1 MSPRAVNS
9 ACIQSSSGHPK
20 KSEEQRMSDRLN
32 AERVTDKKG
41 AQLITLSLTL
51 CFSLCIFAKFP
62 MALRVSSSAP
72 TTYISQ
78 LQSSSSSSSVVV
90 SFSFK
95 SHPLLLS
102 PFSFAS
108 SSSSFFLS
116 PIRRLRSPRSRV
128 VRAEA
133 AVDSGNGAVVT
144 ADKPDSNTPTPSGR
158 VYFPLAAVVGQVL
171 TFFFSLCI
179 CAF

>member
-1 MSPRAVNS
+1 
-9 ACIQSSSGHPK
+9 
-20 KSEEQRMSDRLN
+20 
-32 AERVTDKKG
+32 
-41 AQLITLSLTL
+41 
-51 CFSLCIFAKFP
+51 

-78 LQSSSSSSSVVV
+78 LQSSTSSSSSVVV

-102 PFSFAS
+102 PCSFAS
-108 SSSSFFLS
+108 SSFSLS

-133 AVDSGNGAVVT
+133 AVGSGNGAVLT

-171 TFFFSLCI
+171 AFFFSLCV

>member
-1 MSPRAVNS
+1 
-9 ACIQSSSGHPK
+9 
-20 KSEEQRMSDRLN
+20 MSDRLN

-108 SSSSFFLS
+108 SSSSFSLS
-116 PIRRLRSPRSRV
+116 PIRRLRGPRSRV

-133 AVDSGNGAVVT
+133 AVGSGNGAVLT

-171 TFFFSLCI
+171 TFFFSLCV

>member
-1 MSPRAVNS
+1 
-9 ACIQSSSGHPK
+9 
-20 KSEEQRMSDRLN
+20 
-32 AERVTDKKG
+32 
-41 AQLITLSLTL
+41 
-51 CFSLCIFAKFP
+51 

-179 CAF
+179 CAFWKWCFGFVNFVFVNELVNGFLFVKVSFLVFCGRTVSGF

>member
-1 MSPRAVNS
+1 
-9 ACIQSSSGHPK
+9 
-20 KSEEQRMSDRLN
+20 
-32 AERVTDKKG
+32 
-41 AQLITLSLTL
+41 
-51 CFSLCIFAKFP
+51 

-78 LQSSSSSSSVVV
+78 LQSSSSSSTVVV

-102 PFSFAS
+102 PCSFAS
-108 SSSSFFLS
+108 SFSLS

-133 AVDSGNGAVVT
+133 AVGSGNGAVLT

-171 TFFFSLCI
+171 TFFFSLCV

>member
-1 MSPRAVNS
+1 
-9 ACIQSSSGHPK
+9 
-20 KSEEQRMSDRLN
+20 
-32 AERVTDKKG
+32 
-41 AQLITLSLTL
+41 
-51 CFSLCIFAKFP
+51 

-78 LQSSSSSSSVVV
+78 LQSSSSSSSSSVVV

-108 SSSSFFLS
+108 SSSSFSLS

-133 AVDSGNGAVVT
+133 AVGSGNGAVLT

-171 TFFFSLCI
+171 TFSSLYVFVPFENGVLGLLILCL
-179 CAF
+179 

>member
-1 MSPRAVNS
+1 
-9 ACIQSSSGHPK
+9 
-20 KSEEQRMSDRLN
+20 
-32 AERVTDKKG
+32 
-41 AQLITLSLTL
+41 
-51 CFSLCIFAKFP
+51 

-78 LQSSSSSSSVVV
+78 LQSSSSSSSSSVVV

-102 PFSFAS
+102 PCSFAS
-108 SSSSFFLS
+108 SSFSLS

-133 AVDSGNGAVVT
+133 AVGSGNGAVLT

-158 VYFPLAAVVGQVL
+158 LYFPLAAVVGQVL
-171 TFFFSLCI
+171 AFFFSLCV
-179 CAF
+179 CAFWEWCFGFVNFVFVNELVNGFFFFFVGKGSIFWSVVVEL

>member
-1 MSPRAVNS
+1 
-9 ACIQSSSGHPK
+9 
-20 KSEEQRMSDRLN
+20 
-32 AERVTDKKG
+32 
-41 AQLITLSLTL
+41 
-51 CFSLCIFAKFP
+51 

-78 LQSSSSSSSVVV
+78 LQSSSSSSSTVLV

-102 PFSFAS
+102 PCSFAS
-108 SSSSFFLS
+108 SFSLS

-133 AVDSGNGAVVT
+133 AVDSGNGAVLT
-144 ADKPDSNTPTPSGR
+144 ADKHDSNTPAPSGR

-171 TFFFSLCI
+171 TFFFSLCV